1 MVFVSSRLKMLRY
14 VSLEKLMIESTG
26 GAEPATEN
34 GTRKGQARQYALQLE
49 GEGIHSTLWRGGAQG
64 RCHEPVLHED
74 GFLPEQTR
82 VSTVH
87 SPQLVFMAM
96 KRKQGQFGKLAMRY
110 YPDKNYKRSV
120 ALFREEIRQTRGL
133 LQALQDIGYREGMRK
148 LSPRMVKVIEHF
160 LGEP

>member
-1 MVFVSSRLKMLRY
+1 
-14 VSLEKLMIESTG
+14 
-26 GAEPATEN
+26 
-34 GTRKGQARQYALQLE
+34 
-49 GEGIHSTLWRGGAQG
+49 
-64 RCHEPVLHED
+64 
-74 GFLPEQTR
+74 
-82 VSTVH
+82 
-87 SPQLVFMAM
+87 MAM

-120 ALFREEIRQTRGL
+120 TLFREEIRQTRGL